1 MTSVVAFQQ
10 SESPRVTKYGSIT
23 ICGKFT
29 IDKPHMVSCMASID
43 ILSMADDRRGL
54 LTPREREIL
63 SGEADVSEEYYYSV
77 VSRVRSKIR
86 KIEEDAELLRDQGLD
101 LHDELIKA
109 VSEDGEDD
117 E

>member
-1 MTSVVAFQQ
+1 M
-10 SESPRVTKYGSIT
+10 EPIG
-23 ICGKFT
+23 
-29 IDKPHMVSCMASID
+29 

-77 VSRVRSKIR
+77 VSRVRRKIK
-86 KIEEDAELLRDQGLD
+86 KIEEDADLLREQDLG
-101 LHDELIKA
+101 LHDELIEA
-109 VSEDGEDD
+109 ISEDRETD